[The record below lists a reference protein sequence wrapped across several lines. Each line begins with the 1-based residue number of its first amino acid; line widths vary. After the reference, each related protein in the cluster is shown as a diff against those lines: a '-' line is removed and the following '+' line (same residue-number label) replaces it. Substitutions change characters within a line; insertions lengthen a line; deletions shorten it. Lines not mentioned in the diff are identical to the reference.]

1 MALLNF
7 AEQRLSPRRK
17 LTGLLPGRMVVVGSN
32 VNISCKPV
40 DISAHGLGIVSE
52 EILTAGSK
60 LALRTH
66 DREILLEVSWGQP
79 DFGKR
84 DLYRYGLVTVD
95 RDVDLELVFAD
106 TGCLK

>member
-1 MALLNF
+1 MPMF
-7 AEQRLSPRRK
+7 AEKRLSPRRK
-17 LTGLLPGRMVVVGSN
+17 LTGLLPGRMAVVGSN
-32 VNISCKPV
+32 TSISCKPV

-52 EILTAGSK
+52 DLLTAGTM

-95 RDVDLELVFAD
+95 REVNLENVFAD